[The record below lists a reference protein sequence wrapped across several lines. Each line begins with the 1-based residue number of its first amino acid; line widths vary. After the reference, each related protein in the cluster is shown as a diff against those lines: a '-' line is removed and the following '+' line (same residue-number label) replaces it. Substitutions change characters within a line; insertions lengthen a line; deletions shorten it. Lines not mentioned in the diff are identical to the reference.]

1 MLDFFSD
8 GRGKKSLPSFVGIR
22 GVILSHVEGEK
33 RVLSV
38 TYFTEVLDQ
47 ISHDC
52 SCQDIHSIVAL
63 RYGQLFPEKK
73 STPWLSSSSA

>member
-8 GRGKKSLPSFVGIR
+8 GRDKKSLPSFVGIR
-22 GVILSHVEGEK
+22 GVILSLVE
-33 RVLSV
+33 VLSV